1 MSTRWNVVVIGGGY
15 AGVMAANRLTR
26 RADVDVTLINPR
38 PQFVERIRLH
48 QLLSQTHTP
57 THDFAGLLADRVHLV
72 VDSVTEIDADA
83 RRISLAG
90 GGDLAYD
97 YLVYAVGSTSAGAP
111 VPGAAEH
118 AEHVGSLEETQRLR
132 TALAA
137 LPTGAPVAVVGGGPT
152 GIETAAELAE
162 TGRAVTL
169 LCGADLGPSLHPQA
183 RHWLSRRLHRLGV
196 QVLEGAGSRAV
207 QVTADEV
214 HLADGR
220 SIRSSLTVQAAGFDL
235 PDLAARSGLS
245 TDEAGRL
252 RTDETLTSIDDPHIV
267 AAGDAGAP
275 SDRPVR
281 MSCQA
286 AVQLGRQAAE
296 TVLRRIAGQAPRPV
310 GVAFVALCLSVGR
323 RAGLLQVTRRND
335 AALPVHLRGRA
346 GVVAKELICSGTVLQ
361 LRFEARHPGRVD
373 GWMTDPVRTRT
384 LQSTEHTAQET
395 GPDR

>member
-26 RADVDVTLINPR
+26 RADVAVTLINPR
-38 PQFVERIRLH
+38 PQFVARIRLH

-57 THDFAGLLADRVHLV
+57 THDLAGLLAERVHLL
-72 VDSVTEIDADA
+72 VDSVTRIEVAG
-83 RRISLAG
+83 RRLSLSG
-90 GGDLAYD
+90 GGDLSYD
-97 YLVYAVGSTSAGAP
+97 YLVYAVGSTSAATQ

-118 AEHVGSLEETQRLR
+118 TQQVGSLEEAQRLH
-132 TALAA
+132 AA
-137 LPTGAPVAVVGGGPT
+137 LMALPASAPVTVVGGGPT

-169 LCGADLGPSLHPQA
+169 VCGGDLGPSLHPRA
-183 RHWLSRRLHRLGV
+183 RHGLARRLYRLGV
-196 QVLEGAGSRAV
+196 QVLQGTGARAV
-207 QVTADEV
+207 EVTADEV
-214 HLADGR
+214 RLADGR
-220 SIRSSLTVQAAGFDL
+220 GIRSALTVQAAGFGP

-245 TDEAGRL
+245 TDREGRL

-286 AVQLGRQAAE
+286 AVQLGPQAAE
-296 TVLRRIAGQAPRPV
+296 TVLRRIAGQAPRPI

-346 GVVAKELICSGTVLQ
+346 GMVAKELICSGTVLQ